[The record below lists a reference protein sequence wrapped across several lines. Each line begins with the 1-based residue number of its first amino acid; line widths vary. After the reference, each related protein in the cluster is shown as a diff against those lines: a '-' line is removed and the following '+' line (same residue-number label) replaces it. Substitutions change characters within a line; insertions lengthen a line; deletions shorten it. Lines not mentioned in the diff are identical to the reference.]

1 MDAAKSTDEVQPPD
15 GQPSPLR
22 SVHTT
27 SFPALLDQL
36 GCSLLVTTYQA
47 GKLVVVR
54 SDGGVINTHFRAF
67 NKPMGMAVGRNRL
80 AIGTAMEVCEFRN
93 VPAVAA
99 RLDPP
104 GKHDACFL
112 PRSTHVTG
120 DVQIHEMAYCSRV
133 SPRLGFAAPADEN
146 ASGNPIGR
154 PTVNASAG
162 SGGPRTTCGRV
173 SPTLGFTHADDHP
186 RLGDTRLHNDDLWFA
201 NTRFSCLATH
211 DPEHSF
217 APVWRPKFI
226 SQLTPD
232 DRCHL
237 NGIGLVDGRARW
249 VTALGET
256 DTAGGWRENKKNG
269 GILIDIDSNEIV
281 ARGLSMPH
289 SPRWHNGQLWLLESG
304 TGSLGVVD
312 LATGRYEPIVQLDGF
327 TRGLDMIGNLAFV
340 GLSQVRE
347 SAIFSG
353 IQITERLQETQRTCG
368 VWVIDINRGQVV
380 AFLKF
385 EQAVQEV
392 FAVCLLPGLRFP
404 DLINDNA
411 ELISSSFVLPDT
423 ALRDVPAQLRSK

>member
-1 MDAAKSTDEVQPPD
+1 MIDGVIPD
-15 GQPSPLR
+15 NNQAPAGPSPLR

-27 SFPALLDQL
+27 SFPEILDQL
-36 GCSLLVTTYQA
+36 SSSLLVTTYQA

-67 NKPMGMAVGRNRL
+67 NKPMGMALGRDRL
-80 AIGTAMEVCEFRN
+80 AIGTSVDVWEFRN

-99 RLDPP
+99 KLEPP

-112 PRSTHVTG
+112 PRSAHVTG
-120 DVQIHEMAYCSRV
+120 DVQIHEMAYV
-133 SPRLGFAAPADEN
+133 NDE
-146 ASGNPIGR
+146 
-154 PTVNASAG
+154 
-162 SGGPRTTCGRV
+162 
-173 SPTLGFTHADDHP
+173 
-186 RLGDTRLHNDDLWFA
+186 LWFV

-211 DPEHSF
+211 DPDHSF
-217 APVWRPKFI
+217 APMWRPKFI

-237 NGIGLVDGRARW
+237 NGLGLVDGKPRW

-256 DTAGGWRENKKNG
+256 DTPGGWRENKKTG
-269 GILIDIDSNEIV
+269 GILIDLESNEIV

-304 TGSLGVVD
+304 TGSLGCVD

-327 TRGLDMIGNLAFV
+327 TRGLEMVGNLAFV

-347 SAIFSG
+347 TAVFSG
-353 IQITERLQETQRTCG
+353 IQITERLQESQRNCG
-368 VWVIDINRGQVV
+368 VWVVDIMRGQVV

-385 EQAVQEV
+385 EEAVQEV
-392 FAVCLLPGLRFP
+392 FAVVLLPGIRFP
-404 DLINDNA
+404 DLINDDPD
-411 ELISSSFVLPDT
+411 LIGSSFVLPDA
-423 ALRDVPAQLRSK
+423 ALRDVPAELRAPRP